1 MKACIFLLN
10 LKWIARKSIILTRNC
25 RKRRYFWEVYINWK
39 DKEINL
45 FSRGKPHH
53 FLPTVSVT
61 VVTLTS
67 SYEVSRSLEVS
78 EGAWSWQCCVGEAS
92 SFFTELLPP
101 SSFSHPGP
109 LSGLGCQLCLVETGM
124 LCQSLLGCFTLIS
137 PISLSVSSHHLHM
150 DDLNGS

>member
-39 DKEINL
+39 DKEIYFLGKNPL
-45 FSRGKPHH
+45 FSAI
-53 FLPTVSVT
+53 LLN
-61 VVTLTS
+61 VVKLTS

-78 EGAWSWQCCVGEAS
+78 EGAWSWQRCVAEAS

-109 LSGLGCQLCLVETGM
+109 LSGLGCQLGLVETGM

-137 PISLSVSSHHLHM
+137 PVSLSLSSHHLHM
-150 DDLNGS
+150 DDLTGS